1 MDLTRRA
8 LRDEP
13 SAVKFRYR
21 APAII
26 LGAVILVIVAI
37 TALAQALTSQ
47 MVQTAHE
54 GDYDLMRKAFAST
67 LKAMTDEATSDAEI
81 VASIPTVR
89 AAFAK
94 RDRAALQA
102 ETLGI
107 FQTIE
112 PKYAVD
118 QAQFHVPPGVS
129 FLRLHDPARFDDD
142 QRSYRPML
150 AEAHAEKSIRK
161 GVDITRVGPAIFG
174 IVPILEKDG
183 QLVGTFEMGLEF
195 GPVLD
200 DLKTAYGLEGAV
212 FFEAKQ
218 LRQIATE
225 IDPAIMA
232 SKNRVGKYVRYHATH
247 PDLMGELVTD
257 RDVETTQPKNVERT
271 AAGVAWGVQ
280 MIPLY
285 NYANKQIGVVALAM
299 SFEEDKTVARRAIVW
314 QVLAGV
320 FGVVLLAG
328 IVLIV
333 IRGVLLVPLAHLTD
347 RMTALAEGDATKPA
361 DPLDDHC
368 DELRNLADAYE
379 RLRRQKQS

>member
-1 MDLTRRA
+1 M
-8 LRDEP
+8 
-13 SAVKFRYR
+13 KFRYR
-21 APAII
+21 APT
-26 LGAVILVIVAI
+26 VIVGGIVLVIAAV
-37 TALAQALTSQ
+37 TALAQLLTSQ
-47 MVQTAHE
+47 MVRTAHD
-54 GDYDLMRKAFAST
+54 GDYDLMRRAFAST
-67 LKAMTDEATSDAEI
+67 LKSMTDEATSDAEI

-89 AAFAK
+89 AAFAR
-94 RDRAALQA
+94 RDRATLQA
-102 ETLGI
+102 ETVGI
-107 FQTIE
+107 FKTIE

-118 QAQFHVPPGVS
+118 QAQFHVPPGIS
-129 FLRLHDPARFDDD
+129 FLRLHDPANFGDD

-150 AEAHAEKSIRK
+150 AEAQAEKSIRK

-174 IVPILEKDG
+174 IVPILEDG

-232 SKNRVGKYVRYHATH
+232 TKNRVGKYVRYHATH
-247 PDLMGELVTD
+247 PELMGSIVTD
-257 RDVETTQPKNVERT
+257 RDVEATRPKTLERT
-271 AAGVAWGVQ
+271 TSGVPWGVQ

-299 SFEEDKTVARRAIVW
+299 SFEEDKMAARRAIVW
-314 QVLAGV
+314 QVLAGI

-328 IVLIV
+328 LVVIM
-333 IRGVLLVPLAHLTD
+333 IRGVLLAPLADLTD
-347 RMTALAEGDATKPA
+347 RMSALADGDATKPA

-368 DELRNLADAYE
+368 DELKGLVDAYE